1 MDGFQNGL
9 RIDAAGIGKIE
20 YPAEGTTR
28 HSMRSLVPA
37 KAISVLGFRVL
48 ISSAIARAGY
58 TWPPVPP
65 AANKIRG
72 PPELVPLLARGPRN
86 WWSVVRWFCC
96 EMSRVF
102 RRGYLSERKKKGG
115 V

>member
-9 RIDAAGIGKIE
+9 RIDAAGIGEIE
-20 YPAEGTTR
+20 YPADGTTR
-28 HSMRSLVPA
+28 HSMRSLVPT
-37 KAISVLGFRVL
+37 KAISAAGFRAL

-86 WWSVVRWFCC
+86 WWRVVRWFCR
-96 EMSRVF
+96 EMSRVG
-102 RRGYLSERKKKGG
+102 RGYLTERKSRGG